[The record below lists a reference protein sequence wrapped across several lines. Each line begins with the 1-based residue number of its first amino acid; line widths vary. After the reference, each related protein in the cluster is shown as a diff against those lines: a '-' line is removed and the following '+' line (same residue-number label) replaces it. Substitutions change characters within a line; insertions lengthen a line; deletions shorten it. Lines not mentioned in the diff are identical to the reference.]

1 MNAQQ
6 LRHTAVQWLAEK
18 RPAMVVHVAEIHGS
32 TPRATDARM
41 LVSSEHMLGT
51 VGGGHLE
58 WQAVSVVRQ
67 ALQEYATHAV
77 AQGVSL
83 PAWQQRFALG
93 PTLGQCCG
101 GVVVLSFSPLTPDV
115 LNAWPA
121 PTPRFQLDLHGA
133 GHVGQAIIQ
142 LLAGIDCQV
151 RWIDQRLDERFN
163 ERTTS
168 SPASHS
174 IGLPD
179 PVWQAA
185 LPAHIQSIP
194 TDDAVAEV
202 TDAPWGSHHLVITHR
217 HDLDLAIVDAL
228 LKRDDIQQGEG
239 WIGLIGS
246 RSKRAAFEHRL
257 RERGHAPELIERIA
271 CPIGLPGIAG
281 KEPQVIAVSVVGQL
295 LQNSTDAQMDNHA

>member
-1 MNAQQ
+1 MNAHQ
-6 LRHTAVQWLAEK
+6 LRQTAAKWLAEQ
-18 RPAMVVHVAEIHGS
+18 RPTMVVHVAEIQGS

-58 WQAVSVVRQ
+58 WEAVSLARQ
-67 ALQEYATHAV
+67 ALQEYADHFASV
-77 AQGVSL
+77 ATPTSGNTANM
-83 PAWQQRFALG
+83 PTWQQRFALG

-133 GHVGQAIIQ
+133 GHVGQAIVQ

-151 RWIDQRLDERFN
+151 RWIDQRLDEH
-163 ERTTS
+163 TAS
-168 SPASHS
+168 SPTVQT

-179 PVWQAA
+179 PAWQAA

-202 TDAPWGSHHLVITHR
+202 LDAPWGSRHLVITHR

-257 RERGHAPELIERIA
+257 RDRGHAPELIERIA
-271 CPIGLPGIAG
+271 CPIGLPSIEG
-281 KEPQVIAVSVVGQL
+281 KAPQIIAVSVVAQL
-295 LQNSTDAQMDNHA
+295 LQMGSLH